1 MKTKSII
8 LTLATGLLL
17 ANCIEDIEKQA
28 QPYFLRAQQ
37 SYASQ
42 QYALAKLQIDSIKQ
56 LYPKAFDTRT
66 QAQALLIDVELAEA
80 RAGKAYTDSLLTAAQ
95 AKAEPLAKVLYLDKD
110 ARYQDIG
117 TYYASRHR
125 TEKNVGKSY
134 LRPQTD
140 ERGTFTITSFYRD
153 RAITPQTL
161 RFAAPDGSYVDLQST
176 AEPYVMSDA
185 TGYTERTDFAATP
198 DVAHFVA
205 QHTTVKVTL
214 IGEKSK
220 AQIPFAKAEAQ
231 ALAQVAEFAATLQ
244 SVATLQSQQEE
255 LARRIAFYEQR
266 QAQRHF

>member
-1 MKTKSII
+1 MNIKH
-8 LTLATGLLL
+8 LLL
-17 ANCIEDIEKQA
+17 ALVATLTFANCAEDIEKQA
-28 QPYFLRAQQ
+28 QPYLLRAQQ

-66 QAQALLIDVELAEA
+66 QAQALLIEVELTEA
-80 RAGKAYTDSLLTAAQ
+80 RTGKAYTDSLLTATQ
-95 AKAEPLAKVLYLDKD
+95 AKVAPLTSALYLDKD
-110 ARYQDIG
+110 TRYQDIG

-125 TEKNVGKSY
+125 TEKNVGNSY

-140 ERGTFTITSFYRD
+140 ERGTFTLTAFYRG

-161 RFAAPDGSYVDLQST
+161 RFTAPDGSYVDLQPT

-185 TGYTERTDFAATP
+185 TGRTERTDFAATP

-205 QHTTVKVTL
+205 LHTTIKATL
-214 IGEKSK
+214 LGEKSK
-220 AQIPFAKAEAQ
+220 AQIPFSKADAQ
-231 ALAQVAEFAATLQ
+231 ALAQVAELAATLQ
-244 SVATLQSQQEE
+244 TVATLQAQQEE

-266 QAQRHF
+266 QAAK